1 MAVDMFL
8 KITDVKGESKDS
20 KHSGE
25 IQIESFSWGAT
36 QLGASSHGT
45 GAGAGKVS
53 MQDFH
58 FVMNNNSASP
68 SLFLFCANGKHLK
81 EATLTCRKAGG
92 KQENFLIVKMSDV
105 LISSYQTGGSSGG
118 GETPTDQISLNYTKI
133 EIDALIQDEKGITKS
148 AGKKWWDMK
157 TNTGG

>member
-36 QLGASSHGT
+36 QLGTSAQGS
-45 GAGAGKVS
+45 GAGGGKVS

-58 FVMNNNSASP
+58 FVMSSNSASP
-68 SLFLFCANGKHLK
+68 TLFLFCANGKHLK
-81 EATLTCRKAGG
+81 EAALTCRKAGG
-92 KQENFLIVKMSDV
+92 TQNDFLKVTMTDV
-105 LISSYQTGGSSGG
+105 LVSSFQTGGSQSG
-118 GETPTDQISLNYTKI
+118 EIPMDQISINYSKI
-133 EIDALIQDEKGITKS
+133 EIDYLTQDEKGITKS

-157 TNTGG
+157 TNKGG

>member
-20 KHSGE
+20 KHKDE
-25 IQIESFSWGAT
+25 CEIESFSWGAT
-36 QLGASSHGT
+36 QQGASSHGT

-53 MQDFH
+53 MNDFH
-58 FVMNNNSASP
+58 FVMRNNSASP
-68 SLFLFCANGKHLK
+68 TLFLFCANGKHLK
-81 EATLTCRKAGG
+81 EAKLTCRKAGG
-92 KQENFLIVKMSDV
+92 KQENFLVVTMFDV
-105 LISSYQTGGSSGG
+105 LISSYQTGGSQA
-118 GETPTDQISLNYTKI
+118 GEVPMDQISLNYSKI
-133 EIDALIQDEKGITKS
+133 EIDYLAQDEKGITKS

>member
-53 MQDFH
+53 MQDFN
-58 FVMNNNSASP
+58 FVMRNNSASP
-68 SLFLFCANGKHLK
+68 TLFLYCANGKHLA
-81 EATLTCRKAGG
+81 EAKLTCRKAGG
-92 KQENFLIVKMSDV
+92 TQQNFLEVTMNDV
-105 LISSYQTGGSSGG
+105 LIS
-118 GETPTDQISLNYTKI
+118 
-133 EIDALIQDEKGITKS
+133 
-148 AGKKWWDMK
+148 
-157 TNTGG
+157 

>member
-8 KITDVKGESKDS
+8 KITDVKGESKDH
-20 KHSGE
+20 KHAGE

-36 QLGASSHGT
+36 QLGSSGHGG

-58 FVMNNNSASP
+58 FVMNNNTASP
-68 SLFLFCANGKHLK
+68 TLFLFCANGKHIK
-81 EATLTCRKAGG
+81 DATLTCRKAGG

-105 LISSYQTGGSSGG
+105 LISSYQTGGSQG
-118 GETPTDQISLNYTKI
+118 GEVPMDQISLNYTKI
-133 EIDALIQDEKGITKS
+133 EIDALGQDAKGITTS

>member
-20 KHSGE
+20 KHAGE
-25 IQIESFSWGAT
+25 IEIESFSWGAT
-36 QLGASSHGT
+36 QLGTSSHGT

-53 MQDFH
+53 MNDFH
-58 FVMNNNSASP
+58 FVMRNNSASP
-68 SLFLFCANGKHLK
+68 TLFLFCANGKHLK
-81 EATLTCRKAGG
+81 EAKLTCRKAGG
-92 KQENFLIVKMSDV
+92 KQEKFLEVTMSDV
-105 LISSYQTGGSSGG
+105 LVSNYQTGGSNG
-118 GETPTDQISLNYTKI
+118 GEVPMDQISLNYSKI
-133 EIDALIQDEKGITKS
+133 EIDYLAQDEKGITKS